1 MECEDH
7 RSGLRACIIY
17 EEDPWDQHELFCCR
31 KRADER
37 GWRITAEIG
46 FTYRK
51 GPAAAVSSML
61 KLARDGEFDILIISG
76 LERLGTL
83 SDMRRELCAAPVLG
97 YADSTCARPKAANP
111 KRSPHPEGSPI
122 WGCPQGFCLFRR
134 SGLSVSRYAVYKT
147 KGPQK
152 SAGHY
157 FGGDGGIRRW
167 ARKHAKIAFLRTFKT
182 VFTRFSRI
190 FTLKNH
196 KKRILVPKLYLTIFQ

>member
-37 GWRITAEIG
+37 GWRITTEIG

-61 KLARDGEFDILIISG
+61 KLAMDGEFDILIISG

-83 SDMRRELCAAPVLG
+83 SDMLRVAGTLRRAGIVICRLNVR
-97 YADSTCARPKAANP
+97 T
-111 KRSPHPEGSPI
+111 PEGGESKAEPT
-122 WGCPQGFCLFRR
+122 P
-134 SGLSVSRYAVYKT
+134 
-147 KGPQK
+147 
-152 SAGHY
+152 
-157 FGGDGGIRRW
+157 
-167 ARKHAKIAFLRTFKT
+167 
-182 VFTRFSRI
+182 
-190 FTLKNH
+190 
-196 KKRILVPKLYLTIFQ
+196 

>member
-37 GWRITAEIG
+37 GWR
-46 FTYRK
+46 
-51 GPAAAVSSML
+51 
-61 KLARDGEFDILIISG
+61 
-76 LERLGTL
+76 
-83 SDMRRELCAAPVLG
+83 ELCDAPVSG

-147 KGPQK
+147 KGLQK